1 MLGAFNAHFA
11 EGRGPLYTKYLDL
24 KAKIVL
30 QWKELGITY
39 IHTIPCKKFSS
50 PKQTV
55 SYTRMAWRRKYTLGK
70 AEIVQ

>member
-1 MLGAFNAHFA
+1 MLGAFNVRFT
-11 EGRGPLYTKYLDL
+11 EGRGPLYKYLDL
-24 KAKIVL
+24 EAKIVL

-55 SYTRMAWRRKYTLGK
+55 SYARKDPWRRKYTLGK